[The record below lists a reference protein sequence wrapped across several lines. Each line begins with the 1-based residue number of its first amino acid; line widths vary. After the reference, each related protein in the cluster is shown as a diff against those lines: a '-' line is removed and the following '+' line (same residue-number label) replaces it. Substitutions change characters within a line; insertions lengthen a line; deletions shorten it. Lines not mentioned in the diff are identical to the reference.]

1 MMQER
6 GEHGPFVSHR
16 CLTYAAQR
24 LEHAFPA
31 QSPARVSL
39 FRILL
44 GPRSWLHHLRVR
56 SPGFVRQLH
65 SYYSGVRLLLSV
77 HHWRAAFAFP
87 MRPMPLR
94 AWAEKRPPGFRA
106 RSVVACLGSLTTPSR
121 LTGLP

>member
-6 GEHGPFVSHR
+6 GEHGPLVSHR

-24 LEHAFPA
+24 LEHAFPTLC
-31 QSPARVSL
+31 PARVPL

-44 GPRSWLHHLRVR
+44 GPRPWLHRLRVR

-65 SYYSGVRLLLSV
+65 SYYGGVRLLLSV

-87 MRPMPLR
+87 MRPMPVR
-94 AWAEKRPPGFRA
+94 AYATRRHPGFRS
-106 RSVVACLGSLTTPSR
+106 RSVVACLGSLTT
-121 LTGLP
+121 